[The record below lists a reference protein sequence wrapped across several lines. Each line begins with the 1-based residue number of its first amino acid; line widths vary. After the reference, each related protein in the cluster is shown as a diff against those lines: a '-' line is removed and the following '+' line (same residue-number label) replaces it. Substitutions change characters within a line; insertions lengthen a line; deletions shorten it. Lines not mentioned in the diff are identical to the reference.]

1 MFDCDYPGQYLR
13 RIKNVTLTLPTVV
26 GPYTGVHCRLTL
38 LSSVTRVQPY
48 LIDSPSG
55 CCDDSEPQNGYETV
69 LGDPRMV
76 RRYAATE
83 AIATSSGQNDSGMF
97 QLSFNDERYLPF
109 EFHGAVSRWRI
120 ELPQENNQFDIDT
133 LSDVVLHLSYTARE
147 GGEELRVAA
156 NEVAQRHLPGSGVRF
171 FDFRHELPDAWHRF
185 RQPHQDGQSKRQLD
199 VRLKRN
205 MFPFI
210 PGRSIVRI
218 ERLDLFFQAPGAE
231 PSTHHEVEFQIPY
244 LDRYGEGEEAEVK
257 RHNITC
263 VASAE
268 WPGLYHGVLDLQRE
282 PIAVHDERHVG
293 PFRFPKHVG
302 PVPHA
307 FLFCGYGVKRAQAH
321 VGPEWLANNSEGD
334 WGA

>member
-1 MFDCDYPGQYLR
+1 
-13 RIKNVTLTLPTVV
+13 
-26 GPYTGVHCRLTL
+26 
-38 LSSVTRVQPY
+38 
-48 LIDSPSG
+48 
-55 CCDDSEPQNGYETV
+55 
-69 LGDPRMV
+69 
-76 RRYAATE
+76 
-83 AIATSSGQNDSGMF
+83 MF

-133 LSDVVLHLSYTARE
+133 LSDVVLYLSYTARE

-218 ERLDLFFQAPGAE
+218 ERLDP
-231 PSTHHEVEFQIPY
+231 T
-244 LDRYGEGEEAEVK
+244 
-257 RHNITC
+257 
-263 VASAE
+263 ASFRS
-268 WPGLYHGVLDLQRE
+268 QRE
-282 PIAVHDERHVG
+282 ESIGGDHDAMIAICFLGQTIADRVVVARILNEYVG
-293 PFRFPKHVG
+293 RRLEPCR
-302 PVPHA
+302 
-307 FLFCGYGVKRAQAH
+307 
-321 VGPEWLANNSEGD
+321 
-334 WGA
+334 